1 LYSKILGID
10 VQYGASMANDT
21 PKSGQFREIVIATLS
36 QASSEIVDLDKDV
49 GDFLWMM
56 AEGIKNTILNNEI
69 FTVPN
74 RYWV

>member
-1 LYSKILGID
+1 
-10 VQYGASMANDT
+10 MANDT